1 MVPGAERSPDRRPS
15 NEQTNAEADGGDEFG
30 FDDEALYAVVRT
42 AVKDALLD
50 VIGTVL
56 LVGIGVVLVIAGG
69 STMIQGASLV
79 GIAVGVW
86 LVAVGL
92 YLAATALELIPSV
105 REWL

>member
-1 MVPGAERSPDRRPS
+1 MVPDSGRTPEESS
-15 NEQTNAEADGGDEFG
+15 TEQRASTVTDGGPTPG
-30 FDDEALYAVVRT
+30 FDDAALYSVVRT

-56 LVGIGVVLVIAGG
+56 LVGVGLVLVTAGG
-69 STMIQGASLV
+69 QAVVQTPSLP

-86 LVAVGL
+86 LAAIGI
-92 YLAATALELIPSV
+92 YLAATALELVPPI